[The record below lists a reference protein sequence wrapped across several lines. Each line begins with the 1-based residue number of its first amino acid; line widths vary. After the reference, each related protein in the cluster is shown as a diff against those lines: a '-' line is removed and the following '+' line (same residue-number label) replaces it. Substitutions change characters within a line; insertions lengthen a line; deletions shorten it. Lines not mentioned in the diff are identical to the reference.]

1 MVLRNSGSRP
11 QAPGLGPNEHVTQR
25 DPRVLAG
32 SPESEARGRQ
42 LFCKVTPIFERAASS
57 LLPFPARFSRT
68 IPASELQ
75 SGAAGMSGLEKTMTC
90 IGETIRVKGQLSA
103 TEDILIAGRVEGE
116 IQLQEHVLT
125 VERTAEVDA
134 EVLAK
139 SVIIGGAIRGDV
151 VAGDSIA
158 LHNTASVSGR
168 IAAPR
173 VAITEG
179 ASFNGRV
186 ETA

>member
-1 MVLRNSGSRP
+1 M
-11 QAPGLGPNEHVTQR
+11 ET
-25 DPRVLAG
+25 
-32 SPESEARGRQ
+32 
-42 LFCKVTPIFERAASS
+42 K
-57 LLPFPARFSRT
+57 
-68 IPASELQ
+68 
-75 SGAAGMSGLEKTMTC
+75 MTC
-90 IGETIRVKGQLSA
+90 IGETIRVKGQLIA

-116 IQLQEHVLT
+116 IQLQENVLT

-139 SVIIGGAIRGDV
+139 AVIIGGAIRGDV
-151 VAGDSIA
+151 VANDSIA